1 MAAGATGTIITAVF
15 ALAGVREWRFRAWEQ
30 DARVEF
36 ARLESRRARADDYER
51 FAASRGWHAYWL
63 DRAADDR
70 PFRGEGN
77 RIDRCLTL
85 VSPSRIA
92 GFGSVRIVVR
102 VYCSDGSSVEK
113 STIDVQATQL

>member
-1 MAAGATGTIITAVF
+1 MAAGATGTIITAVL
-15 ALAGVREWRFRAWEQ
+15 ALAVVREWRFRAWEQ

-70 PFRGEGN
+70 PFRGEGD